1 MLNSL
6 RRQVYGTFILDWII
20 FEDCVIIT
28 REVLDVCRKVKKIM
42 CCMVAVIIFFAGVC
56 FECEKAD
63 SHFSYQQT
71 DGHNL
76 PLLQEQTV
84 LTDVEMMESENIGAK
99 MTSMTTQIANHG
111 IYIRRAFRVVMEA
124 VPVMN
129 VFAALFF
136 GFYRTT
142 RIHFVTQKYSHGVVL
157 NYIHNADGEK

>member
-1 MLNSL
+1 M
-6 RRQVYGTFILDWII
+6 G
-20 FEDCVIIT
+20 DCVITT
-28 REVLDVCRKVKKIM
+28 REVLDVCREVKKIL

-63 SHFSYQQT
+63 SHFSYT
-71 DGHNL
+71 LSDGHNL
-76 PLLQEQTV
+76 PLLQEQAV
-84 LTDVEMMESENIGAK
+84 LADVDMMESENIGAK

-124 VPVMN
+124 ILVMN
-129 VFAALFF
+129 VFTALFW

-142 RIHFVTQKYSHGVVL
+142 RVFFAKQKYSHGVVL